1 MTFAAYAATVGFML
15 KDSALVAKV
24 GAVNAIM
31 PAMTEKL
38 VSWLD
43 FMVSWYE
50 IVVAK
55 PETTIS
61 CFAVRM

>member
-1 MTFAAYAATVGFML
+1 MTFAAYAVAVGFML

-24 GAVNAIM
+24 GAVNDIM
-31 PAMTEKL
+31 HVMTDNL
-38 VSWLD
+38 VSWFD
-43 FMVSWYE
+43 FMVSWQE

>member
-1 MTFAAYAATVGFML
+1 MTFAAYAAVVGFMV

-31 PAMTEKL
+31 PAMTDNL

-43 FMVSWYE
+43 LMVSW
-50 IVVAK
+50 
-55 PETTIS
+55 
-61 CFAVRM
+61 

>member
-1 MTFAAYAATVGFML
+1 MTFAAYAAAVGFIL
-15 KDSALVAKV
+15 FYSALVDKV

-31 PAMTEKL
+31 PAMTDNL

-43 FMVSWYE
+43 FMGSWEE
-50 IVVAK
+50 IIGAK

>member
-1 MTFAAYAATVGFML
+1 MTFVTQAGAVGFML

-24 GAVNAIM
+24 GAANAIM

-61 CFAVRM
+61 CFAVRL

>member
-1 MTFAAYAATVGFML
+1 MTFAAYAAAVGFML

-31 PAMTEKL
+31 PAMTDNL

-43 FMVSWYE
+43 FMVSWQE
-50 IVVAK
+50 IDVAK

>member
-1 MTFAAYAATVGFML
+1 MTFAAYAAAVGFML

-43 FMVSWYE
+43 FMVSWCE
-50 IVVAK
+50 IIVAK

-61 CFAVRM
+61 CFAVRL